1 MSSLKYLDKKGTFTL
16 DNPDLTSYMY
26 FPLANEAGI
35 LGAITPDLN
44 GDIKL
49 DQNTFFMEPVSSENL
64 HNNKS
69 SRNFWVYV
77 EGKGAWS
84 VTGKSSAQQAKFFT
98 DEKDDVK
105 LTAGIMWHEIERTSE
120 DLGLQATIT
129 SYAPNADG
137 EIEMDD
143 DTLEP
148 TNDQVELTKVTIK
161 NISNE
166 EVEYT
171 PTVAIPMYGRSAD
184 NIRDHRHVTSLLHR
198 TKTIKNGVVV
208 YPTLTFDERGH
219 NKNEMIYATM
229 AKEEVDGEMVS
240 PISFCPVVEEF
251 IGDGGSFENPYY
263 VMTNKPLPYTEE
275 EMRVDG
281 YETVGAIRFANAKLQ
296 PGEERTYIVVLG
308 YGKSETEIINLGKK
322 YLLTRHFDKYLE
334 ATKDYW
340 QSKINVSY
348 RSSDADFDNWMHW
361 VNFQP
366 MLRRIYGCSF
376 LPHHDYGKGGRGWR
390 DLWQDCLALLIMDP
404 EKVRQMLID
413 NFGGV
418 RFDGTNATII
428 GNKQGEF
435 IADRNNITRV
445 WMDHG
450 AWPYLTT
457 ALYIEQTGDI
467 EFLAEKNSYFKDM
480 QVSRGEDKDLEWNDA
495 QGNKQLTA
503 NAEAYEGT
511 VLEHL
516 LIQHVTSFFDVGE
529 HNHIR
534 LRGADWNDGLDMADE
549 RGESVAFTAL
559 YGGNLGSLAKNLKDY
574 NEKTGKE
581 EVELAKELVDLLRKN
596 PDIYDTVGEKNAALS
611 EYCEAVKHHTSG
623 ETETISIEEL
633 CGILINMSEWIANHI
648 RETEWTSSKEGFS
661 WFNGYYDNSGKAV
674 EGDFESGIRMMLT
687 GQVFSVMSGVAT
699 DEQVA
704 EIIKACDQYLYDEEI
719 GGYRL
724 NTDFKE
730 VKTDLGRLF
739 GFAFG
744 HKENGAVFSHM
755 AVMYANAL
763 YKRGFAKEGFKVINT
778 LYKHCMDYTK
788 SEIYPGVP
796 EYVNQRGRGMYHY
809 LTGAASWLLLTVL
822 EEMYGIKGRLG
833 ALKFEPKL
841 LADQFENNMAS
852 ARCMFRGVNVRVTYQ
867 NPFGLDAGQY
877 RVKEIYID
885 GEKYEGPKNEDI
897 PETGLDYI
905 AKEDVDKLGDEAHT
919 TVVLG

>member
-1 MSSLKYLDKKGTFTL
+1 MGKLEYLDKKGTFTL

-35 LGAITPDLN
+35 MGAITPDLN

-49 DQNTFFMEPVSSENL
+49 DQNTFFLEPVSSENL

-84 VTGKSSAQQAKFFT
+84 VTGKSAKQQAELFT

-105 LTAGIMWHEIERTSE
+105 LTAGIMWHQVERESKE
-120 DLGLQATIT
+120 LGLKATIT

-137 EIEMDD
+137 EIEMNDE
-143 DTLEP
+143 TLEP
-148 TNDQVELTKVTIK
+148 TDDQVELTKITIK
-161 NISNE
+161 NISDE

-171 PTVAIPMYGRSAD
+171 PTVAIPMYSRSAD

-281 YETVGAIRFANAKLQ
+281 YETVGAIRFNDATLQ
-296 PGEERTYIVVLG
+296 PGEERTYIVALG
-308 YGKSETEIINLGKK
+308 YGKSETEIINIGKK

-334 ATKDYW
+334 ATKEYW
-340 QSKINVSY
+340 QDKINVSY
-348 RSSDADFDNWMHW
+348 RSSDTDFDNWMHW

-404 EKVRQMLID
+404 EKVREMLID

-428 GNKQGEF
+428 GSKQGEF

-467 EFLAEKNSYFKDM
+467 EFLAEQNSYFKDM
-480 QVSRGEDKDLEWNDA
+480 QVCRGEDKDLDWNDA
-495 QGNKQLTA
+495 QGNKQLTDA
-503 NAEAYEGT
+503 AEAYEGT

-516 LIQHVTSFFDVGE
+516 LIQHVSAFFDVGE

-559 YGGNLGSLAKNLKDY
+559 YGGNLKGLADNLKDY
-574 NEKTGKE
+574 KEKTGKE
-581 EVELAKELVDLLRKN
+581 EVELAKELVELLKK
-596 PDIYDTVGEKNAALS
+596 DTEIYDSIGDKSAALN
-611 EYCEAVKHHTSG
+611 EYCEAVKHHISG

-633 CGILINMSEWIANHI
+633 CGILINMSDWISNHI
-648 RETEWTSSKEGFS
+648 RETEWTSSKEGLS

-674 EGDFESGIRMMLT
+674 EGEFESGVRMMLT

-704 EIIKACDQYLYDEEI
+704 DIVKAADKYLFDEEI

-763 YKRGFAKEGFKVINT
+763 YKRGFSKEGFKVINT

-841 LADQFENNMAS
+841 LAEQFEKNMAS
-852 ARCMFRGVNVRVTYQ
+852 ARCMFRGVNIRVTYQ

-885 GEKYEGPKNEDI
+885 GEKYES
-897 PETGLDYI
+897 DYVDMI
-905 AKEDVDKLGDEAHT
+905 AKEDVDKLGDEAHI